1 MKVRQKQ
8 PVYIS
13 WLIRIWVLCTALPS
27 IAQQHENNF
36 FEASYA
42 GGTSLKTTSGMR
54 EMMQQAYTS
63 SFQITFGHQYTAED
77 YGPTSISHYYPTV
90 GLSFV
95 YSDFRHIK
103 MKPNHPH
110 GEKIPQSDYGHF
122 FALAASF
129 TRYLHCFENFRFKS
143 IIENGIA
150 YALDPYDY
158 HQNPYSSIGGHF
170 QIYFNYGLFVCY
182 TFGKNEISIG
192 PQFTHYS
199 NSGTYRPN
207 NGVNNISLALRFK
220 QADYKEVPRSNPLA
234 QSVAFQPYFYWG
246 FHVNGGIHTYKEE
259 ALLRQ
264 MKHPEQKDPE
274 KKVTIYGDL
283 NVSVDFMYRTAS
295 YQGLGIGL
303 DLFHGDGYSLLKQ
316 YYSEVNPRLAH
327 RIKRTYLGVAFK
339 NESYIKNFAINIH
352 VGAYLNSK
360 HLKSA
365 NSFTRIYERIGMKY
379 YWGKGRIRP
388 YVGYFIKGNLFTA
401 EQFELC
407 YGITFRRSHEES
419 LRR

>member
-1 MKVRQKQ
+1 MRLQQKQ
-8 PVYIS
+8 PVHVS
-13 WLIRIWVLCTALPS
+13 QLLGIWMLCTTFPLA
-27 IAQQHENNF
+27 AQQHENNF
-36 FEASYA
+36 FEVSYA
-42 GGTSLKTTSGMR
+42 GGTPLKTTSGMR

-90 GLSFV
+90 GLSFT
-95 YSDFRHIK
+95 YSDFCHVK

-110 GEKIPQSDYGHF
+110 GETAPESDYGHF
-122 FALAASF
+122 LALAISF
-129 TRYLHCFENFRFKS
+129 TRYLHCFENFRFKA
-143 IIENGIA
+143 IIENGAA

-158 HQNPYSSIGGHF
+158 RHNPYSSIGGHF
-170 QIYFNYGLFVCY
+170 QIYFNYGLFACC

-192 PQFTHYS
+192 PQFSHYS

-220 QADYKEVPRSNPLA
+220 QADYGEIPRSNPWA
-234 QSVAFQPYFYWG
+234 QSDAFQPYCYFG

-264 MKHPEQKDPE
+264 MKHPGKKDPG
-274 KKVTIYGDL
+274 KKATIYGDL
-283 NVSVDFMYRTAS
+283 NISADFLYRTSS
-295 YQGLGIGL
+295 YQGLGMGL
-303 DLFHGDGYSLLKQ
+303 DLFHGGGYSLLKQ
-316 YYSEVNPRLAH
+316 YYSKTAPRIAH
-327 RIKRTYLGVAFK
+327 RIKRTYLGIALK

-352 VGAYLNSK
+352 VGAYLNSR
-360 HLKSA
+360 HLKSD

-379 YWGKGRIRP
+379 YWGKGRTRP

-401 EQFELC
+401 EQFEWC
-407 YGITFRRSHEES
+407 YGITFRQPRYGS